1 MRRRGPLKPVILAA
15 LIYLAIVVAA
25 AGLFVRSDDAV
36 ASPLLLLG
44 SLGVGL
50 FGRWYSRKH
59 FK

>member
-25 AGLFVRSDDAV
+25 AGLFVRSDDGV

-44 SLGVGL
+44 GLGVGL